1 VIILDTNVISELMRS
16 EPHPA
21 VFAWAAGQPRDQ
33 LHTTSIT
40 KAEILYGIAALPHGR
55 RRSALATRADAMF
68 VEDFADRVLPFDETT
83 ASFYA
88 EIVVK
93 RQRAGRPI
101 ETLDAQIAA
110 IASMIGA
117 DVATRNVNDFA
128 DCGLTIINPWAA

>member
-1 VIILDTNVISELMRS
+1 
-16 EPHPA
+16 
-21 VFAWAAGQPRDQ
+21 
-33 LHTTSIT
+33 
-40 KAEILYGIAALPHGR
+40 
-55 RRSALATRADAMF
+55 MF
-68 VEDFADRVLPFDETT
+68 VEDFADRVLPFYETT